1 MRTPAL
7 PPATANSANATPG
20 ANPRHRLSLSFL
32 VLGVAWLM
40 SATASATVAENL
52 TIGNP
57 RALALGN
64 AVTALDT
71 GIDAIHYNPA
81 ALTTIR
87 HDQYQ
92 VKAIGGDF
100 GLELAFGGYTATR
113 AAFIQGQIARGIFT
127 PGYFAD
133 EASNSTS
140 EVEGATLMLPWG
152 GLTDVPALIA
162 PSGGVAWRP
171 EGSRFTF
178 ANGVF
183 APLMFGFNRDDDDP
197 GRFIGERLGATV
209 LTWFAPSIGW
219 EVSDQLSLG
228 ASITFNYAGIGLEL
242 PFRTPHIGIPILYG
256 LQEDACAGAANGI
269 ACLPREER
277 ITFNE
282 QLGRFAF
289 EVEDRFTPG
298 YHLGLLWT
306 PVDDI
311 AVGLNYQSRI
321 RMDMKGDFQWVNGEN
336 WDQFATAMK
345 TLLPAYNP
353 TGTSDRYNGKASLD
367 LTLPE
372 HAAAGVRWQ
381 ATPRVSLSMDV
392 RYTRWSRWE
401 AIPVRLSMPLDYL
414 TLASLLQPDLA
425 SPDALSFPLNLKDTV
440 NAGIGIEYAW
450 SPVLTLRAGIEDRP
464 SSVPASD
471 QSPLLPV
478 GDGQLYGTGFGWI
491 TPDKSQFDASIAWFR
506 STTRMPGNTSPLGN
520 SENPSLVIYNPYQ
533 GTDINATLEVFM
545 LQASWTSRF

>member
-1 MRTPAL
+1 MMPMITSAAYRPAL
-7 PPATANSANATPG
+7 WPLPLALL
-20 ANPRHRLSLSFL
+20 LSLASSP
-32 VLGVAWLM
+32 VH
-40 SATASATVAENL
+40 ATMAENL
-52 TIGNP
+52 SIGNP

-71 GIDAIHYNPA
+71 GVDAIHYNPA

-87 HDQYQ
+87 HNEYQ
-92 VKAIGGDF
+92 VKAIAGDF
-100 GLELAFGGYTATR
+100 GLELAFGDYTPTR
-113 AAFIQGQIARGIFT
+113 TAFIQGQIARGIFT
-127 PGYFAD
+127 DDYFAD
-133 EASNSTS
+133 EARNSTS
-140 EVEGATLMLPWG
+140 EVDGATLMLPWG
-152 GLTDVPALIA
+152 GLTDAPVLAA

-183 APLMFGFNRDDDDP
+183 APLIFGFNRDDNDP
-197 GRFIGERLGATV
+197 GRFIGQRLGATV

-228 ASITFNYAGIGLEL
+228 ASVTFNYAGIGLEL

-256 LQEDACAGAANGI
+256 LQEDACNGATNGI

-277 ITFNE
+277 VTFTE
-282 QLGRFAF
+282 QLGQFAF
-289 EVEDRFTPG
+289 EVEERFTPG

-306 PVDDI
+306 PDQDLS
-311 AVGLNYQSRI
+311 VGLNYQSRI
-321 RMDMKGDFQWVNGEN
+321 RMDMTGDFQWINGDN

-345 TLLPAYNP
+345 VLLPAYNP
-353 TGTSDRYNGKASLD
+353 TGTSDRYSGHASVD
-367 LTLPE
+367 LSLPE
-372 HAAAGVRWQ
+372 HLAAGIRWQ
-381 ATPRVSLSMDV
+381 AMPKVSLSMDV

-401 AIPVRLSMPLDYL
+401 EIPIRLSTPLDYL
-414 TLASLLQPDLA
+414 TLAALLQPDLA
-425 SPDALSFPLNLKDTV
+425 SPTSIAFPLNLEDTV

-450 SPVLTLRAGIEDRP
+450 SPTLTLRAGLEDRP

-471 QSPLLPV
+471 QSPLLPI
-478 GDGQLYGTGFGWI
+478 GDGLLHGIGFGWT
-491 TPDKSQFDASIAWFR
+491 TPDQHQFDASLAWLR
-506 STTRMPGNTSPLGN
+506 TTTRMPGNTSPLGN
-520 SENPSLVIYNPYQ
+520 SENPALVIYNPYQ